1 MISSISKLC
10 KPRPQSDLTE
20 YILYFTVTFSWSENS
35 YLLAC
40 RTFINWEE
48 AVVSSK
54 NVLDEI
60 TKRWFS
66 KWESAPSTM
75 RETWILESL
84 SWDNLQCRKSSTCKL
99 FFIWLRSKQ
108 SPSTWST
115 IALKLSLYEEQIK
128 LYISLPVLELQHD
141 IRLSVAASHMQR
153 KVPISQKKE
162 VNLTALCK
170 NSLHILFE

>member
-1 MISSISKLC
+1 MYISFCIPHKEAIIISCQKWISFCVNQKEAIWFLRFPKLC

-20 YILYFTVTFSWSENS
+20 YILSFTVTFSWSENS
-35 YLLAC
+35 YLLPC

-84 SWDNLQCRKSSTCKL
+84 SWDNLQCRKSSTRKL
-99 FFIWLRSKQ
+99 FFIWVRSKQ

-128 LYISLPVLELQHD
+128 LYISLPVLE
-141 IRLSVAASHMQR
+141 
-153 KVPISQKKE
+153 
-162 VNLTALCK
+162 
-170 NSLHILFE
+170 